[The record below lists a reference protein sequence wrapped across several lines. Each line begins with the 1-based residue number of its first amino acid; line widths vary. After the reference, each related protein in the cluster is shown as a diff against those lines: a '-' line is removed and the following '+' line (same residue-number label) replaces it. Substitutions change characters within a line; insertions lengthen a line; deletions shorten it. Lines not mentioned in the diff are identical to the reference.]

1 MDTIIEQLNNEIDK
15 IEEANVYKIDVLLK
29 DNLKKLNGYLKKLN
43 KIFSNI
49 LNE

>member
-29 DNLKKLNGYLKKLN
+29 DNLKKLPYFYLRL
-43 KIFSNI
+43 
-49 LNE
+49 